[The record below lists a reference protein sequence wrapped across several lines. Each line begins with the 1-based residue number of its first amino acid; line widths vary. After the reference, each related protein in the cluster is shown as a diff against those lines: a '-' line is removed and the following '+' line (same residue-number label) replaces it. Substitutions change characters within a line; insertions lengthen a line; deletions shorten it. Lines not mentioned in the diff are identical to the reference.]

1 MNYDET
7 VDWLFNQLPV
17 YQVDGVFKYK
27 VNLDPIKKLCNHL
40 NNPQLNFNSI
50 HVAGTNGKGSSSHML
65 SSILQEAGYKVGL
78 YTSPHLKDFRERIK
92 INGKLVEKKFVI
104 DFVENNFDFFYSNNI
119 SFFEMTVAMAFDYFF
134 KSKVDIAIIE
144 TGLGGRLDSTNI
156 INPLVSLITNVGL
169 DHQDFLG
176 DSLYKIANEKAGIIK
191 KNVPVVV
198 SEYNDE
204 TFKVFKEKS
213 CSLNSPIYT
222 PKKNVS
228 YKTDLKGKFQK
239 KNIAGVITVI
249 SLLEK
254 FDITQKHIEIGLSNV
269 KKNTGI
275 LGRFQYISRSP
286 DIICDV
292 CHNLEAFEEILKELK
307 EMNFSKF
314 RVVLGFVKGK
324 NYEDILKLF
333 PKSTEFYFSSPNVKR
348 ALDLN
353 ELKNYSKINNLNS
366 KFFNN
371 VKEAFISSKNGLK
384 KDDLVFIGG
393 SNFTVAEII

>member
-1 MNYDET
+1 
-7 VDWLFNQLPV
+7 
-17 YQVDGVFKYK
+17 
-27 VNLDPIKKLCNHL
+27 
-40 NNPQLNFNSI
+40 
-50 HVAGTNGKGSSSHML
+50 
-65 SSILQEAGYKVGL
+65 
-78 YTSPHLKDFRERIK
+78 
-92 INGKLVEKKFVI
+92 
-104 DFVENNFDFFYSNNI
+104 
-119 SFFEMTVAMAFDYFF
+119 
-134 KSKVDIAIIE
+134 
-144 TGLGGRLDSTNI
+144 
-156 INPLVSLITNVGL
+156 
-169 DHQDFLG
+169 
-176 DSLYKIANEKAGIIK
+176 
-191 KNVPVVV
+191 
-198 SEYNDE
+198 
-204 TFKVFKEKS
+204 
-213 CSLNSPIYT
+213 
-222 PKKNVS
+222 
-228 YKTDLKGKFQK
+228 
-239 KNIAGVITVI
+239 
-249 SLLEK
+249 
-254 FDITQKHIEIGLSNV
+254 LSNV

-275 LGRFQYISRSP
+275 LGRFQYISKSP